1 MIMIGLYLFFYFL
14 YILQDALKPLV
25 FAFIIAVLLNPLY
38 KRFLK
43 LKMPPIAAISLTIF
57 LGFFVI
63 FSVAFFLG
71 TQISQFSLMLPQ
83 FLQKSNLLIAD
94 LQKWLNSSFGISL
107 QSQANMLR
115 QGGEESKK
123 YVADLLGS
131 FVSSISTTVLIPVYV
146 FLLLLYKKL
155 LINFFFDV
163 FEDSLA
169 EKIANIQSQ
178 IQDSIQSY
186 LMGLMIEMVI
196 VAILNSVSLLILG
209 IESAIL
215 LGVIGAILNLIP
227 YVGGLIAILLP
238 VTIAFVTKDNY
249 LMPILVIVAYMIV
262 QLIDNNYLVPKIVS
276 SKVSVNA
283 IVSILVVI
291 LGGNLWGVSGM
302 FLSIPFVAIIK
313 IIFDNIKEL
322 KPWGKILGDSLE

>member
-1 MIMIGLYLFFYFL
+1 
-14 YILQDALKPLV
+14 
-25 FAFIIAVLLNPLY
+25 
-38 KRFLK
+38 
-43 LKMPPIAAISLTIF
+43 MPPIAAISLTIF

-249 LMPILVIVAYMIV
+249 LIPILVIVAYMIV